1 MGFLEITLAF
11 FSRAKSKQSPGS
23 GSGEKLSAH
32 SLRISKKAPGS
43 QVLFG
48 FQRFR
53 RFCKRH
59 HSKLRIL
66 CKMPHGRRSRS
77 TSGSCAGTE
86 RRAHSGAYRK
96 KRSHVEKGLCTWP
109 YIYIQFFMRNPIFS
123 SEMSNSSVQRSKIR
137 KNYLR
142 QTYKNLISSYIVLF
156 FPRRFPRKFLGN
168 SRNFQKFSRNF
179 QKILENFLSFF
190 TTKNMQLVHPP
201 V

>member
-1 MGFLEITLAF
+1 MRFLEITLDF

-53 RFCKRH
+53 RFCKKH

-66 CKMPHGRRSRS
+66 CKMPHGRRRRS

-86 RRAHSGAYRK
+86 RRAHSGAYPK
-96 KRSHVEKGLCTWP
+96 KRSHLQKGFCTWP
-109 YIYIQFFMRNPIFS
+109 YIIYIYVYIYIYIY
-123 SEMSNSSVQRSKIR
+123 IR
-137 KNYLR
+137 CV
-142 QTYKNLISSYIVLF
+142 YICTC
-156 FPRRFPRKFLGN
+156 
-168 SRNFQKFSRNF
+168 
-179 QKILENFLSFF
+179 IYIYIY
-190 TTKNMQLVHPP
+190 M
-201 V
+201 

>member
-53 RFCKRH
+53 RFCKKH

-96 KRSHVEKGLCTWP
+96 KRSHLQKGFCTWP
-109 YIYIQFFMRNPIFS
+109 YIYIYIWSNPKIQRGA
-123 SEMSNSSVQRSKIR
+123 NLGYVQLPARHYKNQGLANLDLIKIR
-137 KNYLR
+137 VW
-142 QTYKNLISSYIVLF
+142 Q
-156 FPRRFPRKFLGN
+156 
-168 SRNFQKFSRNF
+168 
-179 QKILENFLSFF
+179 ILTL
-190 TTKNMQLVHPP
+190 
-201 V
+201 

>member
-1 MGFLEITLAF
+1 MGRTSGRISKNQCKYTFFCNLLQGFCMRFLEITLDF

-53 RFCKRH
+53 RFCKKH

-96 KRSHVEKGLCTWP
+96 KRSHLQKGFCTWP
-109 YIYIQFFMRNPIFS
+109 YIYIYIYIYIMFGSF
-123 SEMSNSSVQRSKIR
+123 ET
-137 KNYLR
+137 NYTNHK
-142 QTYKNLISSYIVLF
+142 QS
-156 FPRRFPRKFLGN
+156 
-168 SRNFQKFSRNF
+168 
-179 QKILENFLSFF
+179 
-190 TTKNMQLVHPP
+190 
-201 V
+201 

>member
-1 MGFLEITLAF
+1 MGFLEITLVF

-53 RFCKRH
+53 RFCKNH
-59 HSKLRIL
+59 YSKPRIL

-86 RRAHSGAYRK
+86 
-96 KRSHVEKGLCTWP
+96 
-109 YIYIQFFMRNPIFS
+109 
-123 SEMSNSSVQRSKIR
+123 
-137 KNYLR
+137 
-142 QTYKNLISSYIVLF
+142 
-156 FPRRFPRKFLGN
+156 
-168 SRNFQKFSRNF
+168 
-179 QKILENFLSFF
+179 
-190 TTKNMQLVHPP
+190 
-201 V
+201 